1 MIRRDVHIFTAL
13 AKAGRCFPRTLP
25 VMLVLFLAIG
35 TAHCGTEGTFAA
47 GVISGEEATDI
58 IADAVFAGQLL
69 CTARRGTLQNA
80 TSAEFLPN
88 QILLRELGEP
98 YIQQSF
104 DINPQ
109 RGYRLSDVNNCAD
122 KVRDGLILSP
132 DCGFEGYRCYLNPVN
147 PWTGGN

>member
-1 MIRRDVHIFTAL
+1 MMQRDVHIVTATAQAPRRFTTAFFVLVVLLL
-13 AKAGRCFPRTLP
+13 AA
-25 VMLVLFLAIG
+25 G
-35 TAHCGTEGTFAA
+35 TACGTEGTYRA
-47 GVISGEEATDI
+47 GVIGGEEATDI

-69 CTARRGTLQNA
+69 CTGRRGTLQNA
-80 TSAEFLPN
+80 TSPEFLPN

-109 RGYRLSDVNNCAD
+109 RGYRLTDVNNCAD